1 MKSKILPIMA
11 GCAMMAGCTTSNDNS
26 MDAYITDLMSRMT
39 IQEKIGQLNQ
49 QVAGDI
55 MTGSEQDTEI
65 TDLLKRGEIG
75 SVLNVKGVERVK
87 AIQKIA
93 VEESRLGI
101 PLIVGMDV
109 IHGYETV
116 FPIPLGL
123 AATWDID
130 GIEES
135 ARIAAKEASAN
146 GVAWTFSPMVDIC
159 VDPRWGRQAE
169 GAGEDPYL
177 GSKVAEAMVKGYQ
190 GENYENDYN
199 IMACIKHFALY
210 GAAEAGRDYNTVDM
224 SRLRMYNQYF
234 DPYKAAVEA
243 GAGSV
248 MTSFNIV
255 DGLPATSNKWLVTDV
270 LRKQWGFEGF
280 VVTDY
285 ASIDEMEKHGISDKQ
300 HNAALALKAG
310 TDMDMVSRSFVET
323 LEKSLKEGLVTTS
336 DIDLAC
342 RRVLEAKYK
351 LGLFDDPYK
360 YCNIDKAQNSTYLP
374 EYRETARKLTQESF
388 VLLKN
393 DNNILPLKKQGTIAL
408 IGPMAESKGDIVGTW
423 CVASDPTKY
432 KSVREGLETALAGKA
447 KVLTAQGCNFVDDEY
462 VQKATRSVVPFI
474 DKEKGKREAI
484 EIARKSDVII
494 CAMGEDAWMSGEG
507 ASRADIDMPA
517 PQRELLAELKK
528 LNKPMVLLN
537 FAGRA
542 TAIKWES
549 ENIPAIMNVWFG
561 SECADAL
568 ADVLF
573 GDAVP
578 QGKLTVSMPQC
589 VGQVSLYY
597 NHLNTGRPLAEGT
610 ERYANFTSNYIDV
623 RNDALYPFG
632 YGLSYTTFEYSDITL
647 SANTMTVDGTIKA
660 KVTVKNTGDYD
671 GVEIVQLYIRDPQAS
686 VSRPVK
692 ELKDFKR
699 VDLKKG
705 EQKDVEFTITPDKLK
720 FYNYNLE
727 YVLEPGAFDLM
738 IGANSSDKALKKTT
752 FEVK

>member
-1 MKSKILPIMA
+1 
-11 GCAMMAGCTTSNDNS
+11 
-26 MDAYITDLMSRMT
+26 MDAYIDELMSKMT

-65 TDLLKRGEIG
+65 TELLRKGEIG
-75 SVLNVKGVERVK
+75 SVLNVKGVDRVK

-123 AATWDID
+123 AATWDIE

-135 ARIAAKEASAN
+135 AHIAAKEASAN

-169 GAGEDPYL
+169 GAGEDPFL
-177 GSKVAEAMVKGYQ
+177 GSRVAEAMVRGYQ
-190 GENYENDYN
+190 GNNYENEDN

-224 SRLRMYNQYF
+224 SHLRMYNEYF

-270 LRKQWGFEGF
+270 LRNQWGFDGF

-310 TDMDMVSRSFVET
+310 TDMDMVARAFVET
-323 LEKSLKEGLVTTS
+323 LEKSLNEGLVSQS
-336 DIDLAC
+336 DIDTAC

-351 LGLFDDPYK
+351 LGLFDNPYK
-360 YCNIDKAQNSTYLP
+360 YCDEAKAQNSTYLP
-374 EYRETARKLTQESF
+374 EYREVARRLTQESF

-393 DNNILPLKKQGTIAL
+393 EGNILPLKKQGTVAL
-408 IGPMAESKGDIVGTW
+408 IGPMSESNGDIVGTW

-432 KSVREGLETALAGKA
+432 NNVREGLEKALEGKA
-447 KVLTAQGCNFVDDEY
+447 KVLCTQGCNFVDDPY
-462 VQKATRSVVPFI
+462 VQAATRSLVPFI
-474 DKEKGKREAI
+474 DKEQGKREAM
-484 EIARKSDVII
+484 EIARKADVVI

-507 ASRADIDMPA
+507 SSRSDIEMPA
-517 PQRELLAELKK
+517 PQRELLAALKT
-528 LNKPMVLLN
+528 LGKPIVLLN

-549 ENIPAIMNVWFG
+549 ENIPAIMQVWYG

-578 QGKLTVSMPQC
+578 QGKLTVSMPQS
-589 VGQVSLYY
+589 VGQLPLYY
-597 NHLNTGRPLAEGT
+597 NCLNTGRPVGEGAD
-610 ERYANFTSNYIDV
+610 RYLNFTSNYIDV

-647 SANTMTVDGTIKA
+647 SANEMTANGSLTA
-660 KVTVKNTGDYD
+660 KVTITNTGEYD
-671 GVEIVQLYIRDPQAS
+671 GVEIAQLYIHDLQAS
-686 VSRPVK
+686 ICRPVK
-692 ELKDFKR
+692 ELKGFKR
-699 VDLKKG
+699 VALKKG
-705 EQKDVEFTITPDKLK
+705 ESKDVEFEITPDLLK
-720 FYNYNLE
+720 FYNADLQ
-727 YVLEPGAFDLM
+727 YVLEPGMFDLM
-738 IGANSSDKALKKTT
+738 IGTNSSNKALKKAS

>member
-1 MKSKILPIMA
+1 
-11 GCAMMAGCTTSNDNS
+11 
-26 MDAYITDLMSRMT
+26 MDAYIDDLMSRMT

-123 AATWDID
+123 AATWDIE

-177 GSKVAEAMVKGYQ
+177 GSRIAEAMVKGYQ

-255 DGLPATSNKWLVTDV
+255 DGLPATANKWLVTDV

-323 LEKSLKEGLVTTS
+323 LEKSLKEGLVSTS
-336 DIDLAC
+336 DIEAAC

-351 LGLFDDPYK
+351 LGLFNDPYK
-360 YCNIDKAQNSTYLP
+360 YCNIEKAQNSTYLP
-374 EYRETARKLTQESF
+374 EYREVARKLTRESF

-432 KSVREGLETALAGKA
+432 KSVREGLEDALAGKA
-447 KVLTAQGCNFVDDEY
+447 KIITAQGCNFVDDEY
-462 VQKATRSVVPFI
+462 VQRATRSVVPFI

-484 EIARKSDVII
+484 EAARKSDVII

-507 ASRADIDMPA
+507 ASRADIEMPA
-517 PQRELLAELKK
+517 TQRELLAELKK
-528 LNKPMVLLN
+528 LNKPIVLLN

-568 ADVLF
+568 ADILF

-589 VGQVSLYY
+589 VGQLPLYY

-632 YGLSYTTFEYSDITL
+632 YGLSYTTFDYSDITL
-647 SANTMTVDGTIKA
+647 SANSMTADGTIKA
-660 KVTVKNTGDYD
+660 KVTVKNTGEYD
-671 GVEIVQLYIRDPQAS
+671 GTEIIQLYIRDPQAS

-699 VDLKKG
+699 VELKKG
-705 EQKDVEFTITPDKLK
+705 EQKDVEFTITSDKLK
-720 FYNYNLE
+720 FYDYDLE
-727 YVLEPGAFDLM
+727 YVLEPGSFDLM